1 MPKEDRPPILEAP
14 TKHSNPMRT
23 LLLAVLTC
31 LTASAALAQATVI
44 DAARVFD
51 GETMHSN
58 WRVVVEDGFI
68 VASGAR
74 SSIAVPS
81 GAVTVDLGSATLLPG
96 LIEGHSHVLLHPYN
110 ETSWNDQVLKESRA
124 ERVARAVVHVEASLM
139 AGFTTMRDLGSEGAD
154 YADVGIRTAIR
165 KGVIPGPQLLVAG
178 KAIVA
183 TGSYGPNGFHP
194 DFDVPLGAE
203 TADGVDLIRVTRDQI
218 GNGVDLI
225 KVYADYRWG
234 PQGQARP
241 TFSIAELESI
251 VETAA
256 SSGRPVVAHAS
267 TEEGMRRAILAGI
280 ETIEHGDGGTPEI
293 FALMAAHGVVWYPT
307 LAAGES
313 IRSYGGW
320 IKGEGAEPA
329 RFTAKKAAMAAAMA
343 AGVEIGMGGDV
354 GVFTHGLN
362 ALEME
367 LMVEY
372 GMTPTA
378 VLRAT
383 TSLNARTFHL
393 DDRGSVAP
401 GLRADLVA
409 VSGDPSKD
417 ISAVRDVTWV
427 MKAGRVVRDAP

>member
-1 MPKEDRPPILEAP
+1 
-14 TKHSNPMRT
+14 MRT
-23 LLLAVLTC
+23 LLFAILTC
-31 LTASAALAQATVI
+31 LTASVALAQVTVI

-51 GETMHSN
+51 GETMHTG

-74 SSIAVPS
+74 SSIAVPR
-81 GAVTVDLGSATLLPG
+81 GAATVDLGSATLLPG

-110 ETSWNDQVLKESRA
+110 EATWNDQVLKESRA
-124 ERVARAVVHVEASLM
+124 ERVARAVVHVEHSLM

-154 YADVGIRTAIR
+154 YADVGLRTAIR
-165 KGVIPGPQLLVAG
+165 KGVVPGPQLLVAG
-178 KAIVA
+178 RAIVA
-183 TGSYGPNGFHP
+183 TGSYGPKGFHP
-194 DFDVPLGAE
+194 DFEVPLGAE

-218 GNGVDLI
+218 GNGADLI

-234 PQGQARP
+234 PSGEARP
-241 TFSIAELESI
+241 TFSVIELKSI

-267 TEEGMRRAILAGI
+267 TEEGMRRAIMAGI
-280 ETIEHGDGGTPEI
+280 ETIEHGDAGTPEI
-293 FALMAAHGVVWYPT
+293 FAMMATHGVVWYPT
-307 LAAGES
+307 LAAAES
-313 IRSYGGW
+313 IMSYGGW
-320 IKGEGAEPA
+320 TKGQGTEPT
-329 RFTAKKAAMAAAMA
+329 RITNKKAAMAAAIA

-354 GVFTHGLN
+354 GVFSHGLN

-393 DDRGSVAP
+393 EDRGRVAP
-401 GLRADLVA
+401 GLRADLMA

-417 ISAVRDVTWV
+417 ISVVRDVTWV
-427 MKAGRVVRDAP
+427 MKAGHVVRDAP